1 MEEIMETKVERKENL
16 EVVVTI
22 RGEGEEW
29 GRYTRKEYNK
39 QAKKVTVKG
48 FRPGHIPADMI
59 KARVNM
65 AQVLNDALYNAVNDA
80 FGKAVGE
87 EKLQVYTRPNLAVS
101 KISEKEFEATVTFA
115 QAPSVTLG
123 QYKQL
128 GIKAKA
134 VKVYEKD
141 IKAYIDDLRNQHAV
155 MQVKSGK
162 AKKGDTVIIDF
173 IGYVDDTPFE
183 GGDAKGY
190 ELELG
195 SNSFIPGFEDALIGI
210 KADEKRTIQL
220 TFPENYVEKLKGKP
234 ATFDVTCSDVKEKV
248 VPELNEEFIK
258 ELGLE
263 GVTDEATLKEYC
275 KKEISARKEKE
286 NRDAQLE
293 EIINKAIDNATV
305 VLPDA
310 VVQEEADA
318 MLAQVKE
325 QLKNSGLSYEDYLSI
340 NGKDEKALE
349 EDRKKEATK
358 NLKSALVVN
367 QIMNVEGLGVSEEIL
382 NRQYQNIADQYKM
395 NVDEV
400 RKTLEPNKDQMINQ
414 LKNKI
419 FAEFMMANN

>member
-1 MEEIMETKVERKENL
+1 M
-16 EVVVTI
+16 
-22 RGEGEEW
+22 
-29 GRYTRKEYNK
+29 
-39 QAKKVTVKG
+39 
-48 FRPGHIPADMI
+48 
-59 KARVNM
+59 
-65 AQVLNDALYNAVNDA
+65 
-80 FGKAVGE
+80 
-87 EKLQVYTRPNLAVS
+87 
-101 KISEKEFEATVTFA
+101 
-115 QAPSVTLG
+115 
-123 QYKQL
+123 
-128 GIKAKA
+128 
-134 VKVYEKD
+134 
-141 IKAYIDDLRNQHAV
+141 
-155 MQVKSGK
+155 
-162 AKKGDTVIIDF
+162 
-173 IGYVDDTPFE
+173 
-183 GGDAKGY
+183 
-190 ELELG
+190 
-195 SNSFIPGFEDALIGI
+195 IGI

-248 VPELNEEFIK
+248 VPELNEEFIQ

-263 GVTDEATLKEYC
+263 GVKDEATLKEHC
-275 KKEISARKEKE
+275 KKEIAARKEKE

-318 MLAQVKE
+318 MLDQVRE

-349 EDRKKEATK
+349 EDRKKEAVK

-367 QIMNVEGLGVSEEIL
+367 QIMNAEGLGVTEEVL
-382 NRQYQNIADQYKM
+382 NQQYQNIADQYKM

-400 RKTLEPNKDQMINQ
+400 RKTLEPNKNQLINQ

>member
-1 MEEIMETKVERKENL
+1 METKVERKENL

-29 GRYTRKEYNK
+29 ARYTRKEYNK

-48 FRPGHIPADMI
+48 FRPGHVPADMI

-65 AQVLNDALYNAVNDA
+65 GQVLNDALFNAVNDA

-87 EKLQVYTRPNLAVS
+87 EKLQVYTRPNLNVS

-123 QYKQL
+123 QYKQM

-155 MQVKSGK
+155 MQVKKGK
-162 AKKGDTVIIDF
+162 AKKGDTIIIDF

-248 VPELNEEFIK
+248 VPELNEEFIQ

-263 GVTDEATLKEYC
+263 GVKDEATLKEHC
-275 KKEISARKEKE
+275 KKEIAARKEKE

-318 MLAQVKE
+318 MLDQVRE

-349 EDRKKEATK
+349 EDRKKEAVK

-367 QIMNVEGLGVSEEIL
+367 QIMNAEGLGVTEEVL
-382 NRQYQNIADQYKM
+382 NQQYQNIADQYKM

-400 RKTLEPNKDQMINQ
+400 RKTLEPNKNQLINQ